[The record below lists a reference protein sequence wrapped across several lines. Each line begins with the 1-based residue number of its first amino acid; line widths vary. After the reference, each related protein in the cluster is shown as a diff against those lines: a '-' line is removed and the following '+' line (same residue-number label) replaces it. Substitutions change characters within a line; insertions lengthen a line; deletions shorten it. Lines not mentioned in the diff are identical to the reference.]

1 MVNIIFMRWKFMQLY
16 RENKNIEPRKVSPV
30 IRQGMA
36 TNLTEILLRDPN
48 ARMNSLGEIE
58 ITVKERKPL

>member
-1 MVNIIFMRWKFMQLY
+1 MQLY
-16 RENKNIEPRKVSPV
+16 RENKNMEPREVGPF

-48 ARMNSLGEIE
+48 TRMNSLGEIE
-58 ITVKERKPL
+58 ITVKERKSL

>member
-1 MVNIIFMRWKFMQLY
+1 MQLY
-16 RENKNIEPRKVSPV
+16 RENKNIEPRKASPF

-36 TNLTEILLRDPN
+36 TNLTEILLRNPN

-58 ITVKERKPL
+58 ITVKERRTL

>member
-1 MVNIIFMRWKFMQLY
+1 MQLY
-16 RENKNIEPRKVSPV
+16 RENKNIKPRKVSPV

-36 TNLTEILLRDPN
+36 TNLTEILLRNPD

-58 ITVKERKPL
+58 ITVKERRPL

>member
-1 MVNIIFMRWKFMQLY
+1 MQLY
-16 RENKNIEPRKVSPV
+16 RENNNRVSRELSPC

-36 TNLTEILLRDPN
+36 TNLTEILLKNPN

>member
-1 MVNIIFMRWKFMQLY
+1 MQLY
-16 RENKNIEPRKVSPV
+16 RENKNIEPREVSPF

-36 TNLTEILLRDPN
+36 TNLTEILLRNPN

>member
-1 MVNIIFMRWKFMQLY
+1 MQLY
-16 RENKNIEPRKVSPV
+16 RENNNKTSRELSPC

-36 TNLTEILLRDPN
+36 TDLTEILLRDPN